1 MFIFMALVGYLL
13 AIRMASADVRVA
25 SIEYYI
31 YYIGASQYNPF
42 SFSDDWLITE
52 HSH

>member
-13 AIRMASADVRVA
+13 AIRMTSADVRVA

-31 YYIGASQYNPF
+31 YIGASQYNPF
-42 SFSDDWLITE
+42 SFSDDRLITE